1 MHNPS
6 RAAAREGADDGARGC
21 RRRRAAT
28 EDSTSGRGQRQLD
41 GNRSR
46 AARHADR
53 ALQRLLASSTLR
65 EGSCALA
72 TGAQR
77 GLEQLEDN
85 PSRAAA
91 LSKGQRS
98 KRQLH
103 LHEHEQSRQ
112 GAARSAARAG
122 ARAGGG
128 GGTPSGSSRCRSH
141 IVASFRARAALRLL
155 RMLTAC
161 AQGRWAAV
169 TARSRHMHDGARGQ
183 VVAHSPLFVCCAEDF
198 GILPRR
204 DAHAKIPLHSAHDDA
219 RGPGQ
224 GGARDA
230 RRHMSS
236 LCRARPQGTPQGG
249 MLAGWCGAN
258 GRAHLCAAS
267 WAGLRAAK
275 RPGRGS
281 PCETDQA

>member
-98 KRQLH
+98 KGKRQLH

-122 ARAGGG
+122 ARRRRRRY
-128 GGTPSGSSRCRSH
+128 PKWFVEMPISHSGQLPRTCCAAAAADVDCVRTRQMGSRDGKKQAHARW
-141 IVASFRARAALRLL
+141 RARAGCGALTLVRLL
-155 RMLTAC
+155 
-161 AQGRWAAV
+161 GR
-169 TARSRHMHDGARGQ
+169 RLR
-183 VVAHSPLFVCCAEDF
+183 
-198 GILPRR
+198 
-204 DAHAKIPLHSAHDDA
+204 HSASS
-219 RGPGQ
+219 
-224 GGARDA
+224 
-230 RRHMSS
+230 RRTRKDPFA
-236 LCRARPQGTPQGG
+236 LCT
-249 MLAGWCGAN
+249 
-258 GRAHLCAAS
+258 
-267 WAGLRAAK
+267 
-275 RPGRGS
+275 
-281 PCETDQA
+281 